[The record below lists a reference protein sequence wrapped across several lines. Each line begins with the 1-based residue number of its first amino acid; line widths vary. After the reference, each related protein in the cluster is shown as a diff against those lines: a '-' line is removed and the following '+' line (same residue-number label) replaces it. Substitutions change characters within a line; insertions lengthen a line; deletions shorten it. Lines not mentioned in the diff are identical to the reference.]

1 MRSEAVQR
9 IDSVK
14 QLRARQFAEDAG
26 PLAHSVRPESYIEI
40 DNFYTATVYDKGAEV
55 VRMLHTIVGPEQYR
69 KATDLYFERH
79 DGEATTVEAF
89 AKSFEDATGADLTQF
104 RLWWSQAGTPV
115 VSVETAYD
123 PAAQTY
129 DITMQDHQFS
139 MPADVL
145 EVPCNEYTEFN
156 VVSNDLT
163 YGFGVFRPD
172 NSMIFQMQV
181 VPWRDDNTIKWK
193 FTEGGDFTIRSTE
206 YSGPEGAQ
214 MILKDAIRV
223 TGCEA

>member
-1 MRSEAVQR
+1 M
-9 IDSVK
+9 SVTTHTVLWG
-14 QLRARQFAEDAG
+14 QTIIYTIYVSVIILLMAWFAYNITRKG
-26 PLAHSVRPESYIEI
+26 PSKVSPKA
-40 DNFYTATVYDKGAEV
+40 FYTFVGFLVTVGVSIHLFTYF
-55 VRMLHTIVGPEQYR
+55 TIPWKHV
-69 KATDLYFERH
+69 DLN
-79 DGEATTVEAF
+79 AA
-89 AKSFEDATGADLTQF
+89 
-104 RLWWSQAGTPV
+104 
-115 VSVETAYD
+115 AY